1 MSVLSGLGYASV
13 GGLPPPLLLLLLRE
27 VFPFCRV
34 DLLDASGLDLSLA
47 AKNLAMR
54 QPDGIAPTTVAVFP
68 KFFCSC
74 GVPKKR
80 AYSGKMLSQEGTVQ
94 VLGMLSRAKLII

>member
-1 MSVLSGLGYASV
+1 MLSVVLGLSPPLLMSVLSRLGYASV
-13 GGLPPPLLLLLLRE
+13 GGLPPPLLLLLLLLLLLRE

-34 DLLDASGLDLSLA
+34 DLLDASGLDLSFA

-54 QPDGIAPTTVAVFP
+54 EPDRIAPTTVAVCP

-74 GVPKKR
+74 CVPKK
-80 AYSGKMLSQEGTVQ
+80 
-94 VLGMLSRAKLII
+94 